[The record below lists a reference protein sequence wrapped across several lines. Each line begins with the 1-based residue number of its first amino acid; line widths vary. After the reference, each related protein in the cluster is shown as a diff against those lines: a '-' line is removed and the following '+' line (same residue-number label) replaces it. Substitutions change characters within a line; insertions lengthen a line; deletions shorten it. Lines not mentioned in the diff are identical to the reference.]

1 MKKYF
6 IVGTLAFS
14 LIATTVYA
22 FNDESSNYNN
32 KLVNNYHNCQY
43 HNGNEVCPYYENK
56 DAAHECLYVENGN
69 CPYYDKTTGTH
80 SVPDNTS
87 EKYHHNSNVN
97 YGNGHGRNGGCRHH
111 YNR

>member
-1 MKKYF
+1 MKKCF

-56 DAAHECLYVENGN
+56 DVRDIVNNIKEINKLSN
-69 CPYYDKTTGTH
+69 CDL
-80 SVPDNTS
+80 SVGQKLLVP
-87 EKYHHNSNVN
+87 NV
-97 YGNGHGRNGGCRHH
+97 
-111 YNR
+111 